1 MAKQVTM
8 WQADDGSLHTTE
20 ELAHFADA
28 FDRFL
33 RDLDLEDVEIQP
45 SEVGAVRSVLLGSI
59 GETLALCILRV
70 RAPHLLASGYCV
82 ETKAAP

>member
-1 MAKQVTM
+1 MAKQVIR
-8 WQADDGSLHTTE
+8 WEADNGTLHPTA
-20 ELAHFADA
+20 ELAHFEDA

-45 SEVGAVRSVLLGSI
+45 SEVEGVRNALLGSI
-59 GETLALCILRV
+59 GETLAACILRV

-82 ETKAAP
+82 ETKAVP